1 MKGAMDLAGLQTF
14 TLISRRR
21 RIVLGVSTIVY
32 VRAFGKQ
39 VEIHVTGGQVYE
51 TRMSMRDIAQALGEG
66 FIRIDRGCLVSA
78 IAIDDVTD
86 CVKLA
91 GGEELQYAARRKS
104 EIIARLQRERK
115 HAAERFARDG
125 EPSTPEEYRRHY
137 AAFDGM
143 PFAFADIEMVF
154 DTGQRAVD
162 WIFRYG
168 NPALA
173 RMEKMPLERLIGAS
187 FGSLFSNMSDKW
199 LRLYERAALR
209 GETLEIVEYSPE
221 VDATLKITCFPTF
234 RGHCGCILWDIGQI
248 EQLCTGQAEAAH
260 DRRSNTTPL

>member
-1 MKGAMDLAGLQTF
+1 MKEVMNLAGLQTF
-14 TLISRRR
+14 TLISKRR

-32 VRAFGKQ
+32 VRACGKQ

-51 TRMSMRDIAQALGEG
+51 TRMSIRDIALALGEG

-86 CVKLA
+86 CVKLT
-91 GGEELQYAARRKS
+91 GGEELQYAARKKS
-104 EIIARLQRERK
+104 EIIAHLQRERQ
-115 HAAERFARDG
+115 HAADRFARDG
-125 EPSTPEEYRRHY
+125 EPATPEEYRRHY

-209 GETLEIVEYSPE
+209 GETLEFVEYSPE
-221 VDATLKITCFPTF
+221 VDAMLKITCFPTF
-234 RGHCGCILWDIGQI
+234 RGHCGCILWDVGQI
-248 EQLCTGQAEAAH
+248 EQVRSSEAAAH
-260 DRRSNTTPL
+260 DHQSDTTSL